1 MIYKKK
7 IILSEREKKRGIRLM
22 KSLVMARVEFRAN
35 PAVDLIYRG
44 NVMMEVSSRPINN

>member
-1 MIYKKK
+1 
-7 IILSEREKKRGIRLM
+7 M

-44 NVMMEVSSRPINN
+44 NVMMEVSSRPINNWTTARNR